1 MIYMTNKIVAIQG
14 DNLKKINIKTDTT
27 IFLAN
32 EAQNKGYKL
41 FYYYPENL
49 SNIRGK
55 TVSEGYFIKI
65 DYSKKKFYKILKKS
79 KLDLSFAKYILI
91 RQDPPFNLEYISTTL
106 MLDRIKDKTKIINDP
121 TSVRNISE
129 KFYSINFL
137 KFMPPTI
144 FTKDLKLIKKF
155 YKENN
160 KIVIKPIHGY
170 AGKDILFIDRNF
182 NQKTIKTYIKKI
194 GHVMAQKFLPL
205 VKHGDKRVF
214 ILNGKVKGAIKRVP
228 SKGSILSNISQGGSA
243 LKTKLNKKELYISKV
258 IAKKLKKNNIFFAGI
273 DLISNYLIGDIN
285 VTSPT
290 GLPQY
295 KDLTGINL
303 AKNYWDEVKKLK

>member
-1 MIYMTNKIVAIQG
+1 MQKIIAIQANSV
-14 DNLKKINIKTDTT
+14 DLINIETDTT
-27 IFLAN
+27 LQLAL
-32 EAQNKGYKL
+32 EAQKRSYQIYWYETKDLSLIKGKVYAKAKKVI
-41 FYYYPENL
+41 FFEN
-49 SNIRGK
+49 RK
-55 TVSEGYFIKI
+55 KYF
-65 DYSKKKFYKILKKS
+65 KILKLVN
-79 KLDLSFAKYILI
+79 LDLSKANYILI
-91 RQDPPFNLEYISTTL
+91 RQNPPFNMDYITSTLYLENIP
-106 MLDRIKDKTKIINDP
+106 KKVKILNNPI
-121 TSVRNISE
+121 SVRNISE

-182 NQKTIKTYIKKI
+182 NEKIIKRYIKKI
-194 GHVMAQKFLPL
+194 GHVMVQKFLPL

-214 ILNGKVKGAIKRVP
+214 ILNGKVKGAIRRVP

-295 KDLTGINL
+295 KNLTGINL

>member
-1 MIYMTNKIVAIQG
+1 MQKIIAIQANSV
-14 DNLKKINIKTDTT
+14 DLINIETDTT
-27 IFLAN
+27 LQLAL
-32 EAQNKGYKL
+32 EAQKRSYQIYWYETKDLSLIKGKVYAKAKKVI
-41 FYYYPENL
+41 FFEN
-49 SNIRGK
+49 RK
-55 TVSEGYFIKI
+55 KYF
-65 DYSKKKFYKILKKS
+65 KILKYVNLNLS
-79 KLDLSFAKYILI
+79 KANYILI
-91 RQDPPFNLEYISTTL
+91 RQNPPFNMDYITSTLYLENIP
-106 MLDRIKDKTKIINDP
+106 KKVKILNNPI
-121 TSVRNISE
+121 SVRNISE

-155 YKENN
+155 FKENN

-182 NQKTIKTYIKKI
+182 NEKTINRYIKKI
-194 GHVMAQKFLPL
+194 GHVMVQKFLPL

-214 ILNGKVKGAIKRVP
+214 ILNGKVKGAIRRVP
-228 SKGSILSNISQGGSA
+228 SKGSILSNISQGGVV

-295 KDLTGINL
+295 KNLTGINL
-303 AKNYWDEVKKLK
+303 SKNYWDEVKKLK

>member
-1 MIYMTNKIVAIQG
+1 MQKIIAIQANSV
-14 DNLKKINIKTDTT
+14 DLINIETDTT
-27 IFLAN
+27 LQLAL
-32 EAQNKGYKL
+32 EAQKRSYQIYWYETKDLSLIKGKVYAKAKKVI
-41 FYYYPENL
+41 FFEN
-49 SNIRGK
+49 RK
-55 TVSEGYFIKI
+55 KYF
-65 DYSKKKFYKILKKS
+65 KILKFVN
-79 KLDLSFAKYILI
+79 LDLSKANYILI
-91 RQDPPFNLEYISTTL
+91 RQNPPFNMDYITSTLYLENIPKKVKILNNPISL
-106 MLDRIKDKTKIINDP
+106 
-121 TSVRNISE
+121 RNISE
-129 KFYSINFL
+129 KFYSSNFL

-144 FTKDLKLIKKF
+144 FTKDLRLIKKF
-155 YKENN
+155 YKENK

-182 NQKTIKTYIKKI
+182 NKNIIKRYIKKI
-194 GHVMAQKFLPL
+194 GHVMVQKFLPL

-214 ILNGKVKGAIKRVP
+214 ILNGKVKGAIRRVP

-243 LKTKLNKKELYISKV
+243 LKTKLNKKELNISKV

-290 GLPQY
+290 GLTQY

>member
-1 MIYMTNKIVAIQG
+1 MQKIIAIQANSV
-14 DNLKKINIKTDTT
+14 DLINVETDTT
-27 IFLAN
+27 LLLAL
-32 EAQNKGYKL
+32 EAQKRSYQIYWYETKDLSLIKGKVYAKAKKVI
-41 FYYYPENL
+41 FFEN
-49 SNIRGK
+49 RK
-55 TVSEGYFIKI
+55 KYF
-65 DYSKKKFYKILKKS
+65 KILKHVN
-79 KLDLSFAKYILI
+79 LDLSKANYILI
-91 RQDPPFNLEYISTTL
+91 RQNPPFNMDYITSTLYLENIP
-106 MLDRIKDKTKIINDP
+106 KKVKILNNPI
-121 TSVRNISE
+121 SVRNISE

-144 FTKDLKLIKKF
+144 FTKDLKIIKKF

-182 NQKTIKTYIKKI
+182 NEKTIKIYIKKI
-194 GHVMAQKFLPL
+194 GHVMVQKFLPL

-214 ILNGKVKGAIKRVP
+214 ILNGKVKGAIRRVP

-243 LKTKLNKKELYISKV
+243 LKTKLNKKELYISNV
-258 IAKKLKKNNIFFAGI
+258 IARKLKKNNIFFAGI

>member
-1 MIYMTNKIVAIQG
+1 MQKIIAIQANSV
-14 DNLKKINIKTDTT
+14 DLINIETDTT
-27 IFLAN
+27 LQLAL
-32 EAQNKGYKL
+32 EAQKRSYQIYWYETKDLSLIKGKVYAKAKKVI
-41 FYYYPENL
+41 FFEN
-49 SNIRGK
+49 RK
-55 TVSEGYFIKI
+55 KYF
-65 DYSKKKFYKILKKS
+65 KILKFVN
-79 KLDLSFAKYILI
+79 LDLSKANYILI
-91 RQDPPFNLEYISTTL
+91 RQNPPFNMDYITSTLYLENIP
-106 MLDRIKDKTKIINDP
+106 KKVKILNNPI
-121 TSVRNISE
+121 SVRNISE

-155 YKENN
+155 FKENN

-182 NQKTIKTYIKKI
+182 NEKIIKRYIKKI
-194 GHVMAQKFLPL
+194 GHVMVQKFLPL

-214 ILNGKVKGAIKRVP
+214 ILNGKVKGAIRRVP

-243 LKTKLNKKELYISKV
+243 LKTKLNKKELNISKV

-303 AKNYWDEVKKLK
+303 AENYWDEVKKLK

>member
-1 MIYMTNKIVAIQG
+1 MQKIIAIQANSV
-14 DNLKKINIKTDTT
+14 DLINVETDTT
-27 IFLAN
+27 LLLAL
-32 EAQNKGYKL
+32 EAQKRSYQIYWYETKDLSLIKGKVYAKAKKVI
-41 FYYYPENL
+41 FFEN
-49 SNIRGK
+49 RK
-55 TVSEGYFIKI
+55 KYF
-65 DYSKKKFYKILKKS
+65 KILKHVN
-79 KLDLSFAKYILI
+79 LDLSKANYILI
-91 RQDPPFNLEYISTTL
+91 RQNPPFNMDYITSTLYLENIP
-106 MLDRIKDKTKIINDP
+106 KKVKILNNPI
-121 TSVRNISE
+121 SVRNISE

-144 FTKDLKLIKKF
+144 FTKDLELIKKF
-155 YKENN
+155 YKENS

-182 NQKTIKTYIKKI
+182 NENTIKRYIKKI
-194 GHVMAQKFLPL
+194 GHVMVQKFLPL

-214 ILNGKVKGAIKRVP
+214 ILNGKVKGAIRRVP

-243 LKTKLNKKELYISKV
+243 LKTKLNKKELHISKV

-295 KDLTGINL
+295 KNLTGINL

>member
-1 MIYMTNKIVAIQG
+1 MQKIIAIQANSV
-14 DNLKKINIKTDTT
+14 DLINIETDTT
-27 IFLAN
+27 LQLAL
-32 EAQNKGYKL
+32 EAQKRSYQIYWYETKDLSLIKGKVYAKAKKVI
-41 FYYYPENL
+41 FFEN
-49 SNIRGK
+49 RK
-55 TVSEGYFIKI
+55 KYF
-65 DYSKKKFYKILKKS
+65 KILKFVN
-79 KLDLSFAKYILI
+79 LDLSKANYILI
-91 RQDPPFNLEYISTTL
+91 RQNPPFNMDYITSTLYLENIP
-106 MLDRIKDKTKIINDP
+106 KKVKILNNPI
-121 TSVRNISE
+121 SVRNISE
-129 KFYSINFL
+129 KFYSSNFL

-155 YKENN
+155 YKENK

-214 ILNGKVKGAIKRVP
+214 ILNGKVKGAIRRVP

-243 LKTKLNKKELYISKV
+243 LKTKLNKKELHISKV

>member
-1 MIYMTNKIVAIQG
+1 MQKIIAIQANSV
-14 DNLKKINIKTDTT
+14 DLINIETDTT
-27 IFLAN
+27 LQLAL
-32 EAQNKGYKL
+32 EAQKRSYQIYWYETKDLSLIKGKVYAKAKKVI
-41 FYYYPENL
+41 FFEN
-49 SNIRGK
+49 RK
-55 TVSEGYFIKI
+55 KYF
-65 DYSKKKFYKILKKS
+65 KILKFVN
-79 KLDLSFAKYILI
+79 LDLSKANYILI
-91 RQDPPFNLEYISTTL
+91 RQNPPFNMDYITSTLYLENIP
-106 MLDRIKDKTKIINDP
+106 KKVKILNNPI
-121 TSVRNISE
+121 SVRNISE
-129 KFYSINFL
+129 KFYSSNFL

-144 FTKDLKLIKKF
+144 FTKDLRLIKKF
-155 YKENN
+155 YKENK

-214 ILNGKVKGAIKRVP
+214 ILNGKVKGAIRRVP

-243 LKTKLNKKELYISKV
+243 LKTKLNKKELHISKV

>member
-1 MIYMTNKIVAIQG
+1 MQKIIAIQANSV
-14 DNLKKINIKTDTT
+14 DLINIETDTT
-27 IFLAN
+27 LQLAL
-32 EAQNKGYKL
+32 EAQKRSYQIYWYETKDLSLIKGKVYAKAKKVI
-41 FYYYPENL
+41 FFEN
-49 SNIRGK
+49 RK
-55 TVSEGYFIKI
+55 KYFN
-65 DYSKKKFYKILKKS
+65 ILKHVN
-79 KLDLSFAKYILI
+79 LDLSKANYILI
-91 RQDPPFNLEYISTTL
+91 RQNPPFNMDYITSTLYLENIP
-106 MLDRIKDKTKIINDP
+106 KKVKILNSPI
-121 TSVRNISE
+121 SVRNISE

-182 NQKTIKTYIKKI
+182 NENTIKRYIKKI
-194 GHVMAQKFLPL
+194 GHVMVQKFLPL

-214 ILNGKVKGAIKRVP
+214 ILNGKVKGAIRRVP

-295 KDLTGINL
+295 KNLTGINL

>member
-1 MIYMTNKIVAIQG
+1 MQKIIAIQANSV
-14 DNLKKINIKTDTT
+14 DLINIETDTT
-27 IFLAN
+27 LQLAL
-32 EAQNKGYKL
+32 EAQKRSYQIYWYETKDLSLIKGKVYAKAKKVI
-41 FYYYPENL
+41 FFEN
-49 SNIRGK
+49 RK
-55 TVSEGYFIKI
+55 KYF
-65 DYSKKKFYKILKKS
+65 KILKFVN
-79 KLDLSFAKYILI
+79 LDLSKANYILI
-91 RQDPPFNLEYISTTL
+91 RQNPPFNMDYITSTLYLENIPKKVKILNNPISL
-106 MLDRIKDKTKIINDP
+106 
-121 TSVRNISE
+121 RNISE

-205 VKHGDKRVF
+205 VKYGDKRVF

-243 LKTKLNKKELYISKV
+243 LKTKLNKKELHISKV

-290 GLPQY
+290 GLKNHY
-295 KDLTGINL
+295 DLTGVNL
-303 AKNYWDEVKKLK
+303 AVDFWDTLEKLK

>member
-1 MIYMTNKIVAIQG
+1 MQKIIAIQA
-14 DNLKKINIKTDTT
+14 NSVELINIETDTT
-27 IFLAN
+27 LQLAL
-32 EAQNKGYKL
+32 EAQKRSYQIYWYETKDLSLLKGKVYAKAKKVI
-41 FYYYPENL
+41 FFEN
-49 SNIRGK
+49 RK
-55 TVSEGYFIKI
+55 KYFN
-65 DYSKKKFYKILKKS
+65 ILKHVN
-79 KLDLSFAKYILI
+79 LDLSKANYILI
-91 RQDPPFNLEYISTTL
+91 RQNPPFNMDYITSTLYLENIP
-106 MLDRIKDKTKIINDP
+106 KKVKILNSPI
-121 TSVRNISE
+121 SVRNISE

-144 FTKDLKLIKKF
+144 FTKDLELIKKF
-155 YKENN
+155 YKENS

-182 NQKTIKTYIKKI
+182 NEKTIKIYIKKI
-194 GHVMAQKFLPL
+194 GHVMVQKFLPL
-205 VKHGDKRVF
+205 VKDGDKRVF
-214 ILNGKVKGAIKRVP
+214 ILNGKVKGAIRRVP

-295 KDLTGINL
+295 KNLTGINL

>member
-1 MIYMTNKIVAIQG
+1 MQKIIAIQANSV
-14 DNLKKINIKTDTT
+14 DLINIETDTT
-27 IFLAN
+27 LQLAL
-32 EAQNKGYKL
+32 EAQKRSYQIYWYETKDLSLIKGKVYAKAKKVI
-41 FYYYPENL
+41 FFEN
-49 SNIRGK
+49 RK
-55 TVSEGYFIKI
+55 KYF
-65 DYSKKKFYKILKKS
+65 KILKYVN
-79 KLDLSFAKYILI
+79 LDLSKANYILI
-91 RQDPPFNLEYISTTL
+91 RQNPPFNMDYITSTLYLENIP
-106 MLDRIKDKTKIINDP
+106 KKVKILNNPI
-121 TSVRNISE
+121 SVRNISE

-155 YKENN
+155 FKENN

-170 AGKDILFIDRNF
+170 AGKDILFIDKKF
-182 NQKTIKTYIKKI
+182 NEKSIKRYIKKI
-194 GHVMAQKFLPL
+194 GHVMVQKFLPL
-205 VKHGDKRVF
+205 VKYGDKRVF
-214 ILNGKVKGAIKRVP
+214 ILNGKVKGAIRRVP

-243 LKTKLNKKELYISKV
+243 LKTKLNKKELYISNI

-295 KDLTGINL
+295 KNLTGINL
-303 AKNYWDEVKKLK
+303 AKNFWDEAKKLK

>member
-1 MIYMTNKIVAIQG
+1 MQKIIAIQANSV
-14 DNLKKINIKTDTT
+14 DLINIETDTT
-27 IFLAN
+27 LQLAL
-32 EAQNKGYKL
+32 EAQKRSYQIYWYETKDLSLIKGKVYAKAKKVI
-41 FYYYPENL
+41 FFEN
-49 SNIRGK
+49 RK
-55 TVSEGYFIKI
+55 KYF
-65 DYSKKKFYKILKKS
+65 KILKYIN
-79 KLDLSFAKYILI
+79 LDLSKANYILI
-91 RQDPPFNLEYISTTL
+91 RQNPPFNMDYITSTLYLENIP
-106 MLDRIKDKTKIINDP
+106 KKVKILNNPI
-121 TSVRNISE
+121 SVRNISE

-155 YKENN
+155 FKENN

-182 NQKTIKTYIKKI
+182 NEKTINRYIKKI
-194 GHVMAQKFLPL
+194 GHVMVQKFLPL

-214 ILNGKVKGAIKRVP
+214 ILNGKVKGAIRRVP

-243 LKTKLNKKELYISKV
+243 LKTKLNKKELNISKV

-303 AKNYWDEVKKLK
+303 AENYWDEVKKLK

>member
-1 MIYMTNKIVAIQG
+1 MQKIIAIQANSV
-14 DNLKKINIKTDTT
+14 DLINIETDTT
-27 IFLAN
+27 LQLAL
-32 EAQNKGYKL
+32 EAQKRSYQIYWYETKDLSLIKGKVYAKAKKVI
-41 FYYYPENL
+41 FFEN
-49 SNIRGK
+49 RK
-55 TVSEGYFIKI
+55 KYF
-65 DYSKKKFYKILKKS
+65 KILKYVN
-79 KLDLSFAKYILI
+79 LDLSKANYILI
-91 RQDPPFNLEYISTTL
+91 RQNPPFNMDYITSTLYLENIP
-106 MLDRIKDKTKIINDP
+106 KKVKILNNPI
-121 TSVRNISE
+121 SVRNISE

-155 YKENN
+155 YKKNN

-182 NQKTIKTYIKKI
+182 NQKTIKTHIKKI

-214 ILNGKVKGAIKRVP
+214 ILNGKVKGAIRRVP

-243 LKTKLNKKELYISKV
+243 LKTKLNKKELNISKV

-303 AKNYWDEVKKLK
+303 AENYWDEVKKLK

>member
-1 MIYMTNKIVAIQG
+1 MQKIIAIQANSV
-14 DNLKKINIKTDTT
+14 DLINIETDTT
-27 IFLAN
+27 LQLAL
-32 EAQNKGYKL
+32 EAQKRSYQIYWYETKDLSLIKGKVYAKAKKVI
-41 FYYYPENL
+41 FFEN
-49 SNIRGK
+49 RK
-55 TVSEGYFIKI
+55 KYF
-65 DYSKKKFYKILKKS
+65 KILKHVN
-79 KLDLSFAKYILI
+79 LDLSKANYILI
-91 RQDPPFNLEYISTTL
+91 RQNPPFNMDYITSTLYLENIP
-106 MLDRIKDKTKIINDP
+106 KKVKILNSPI
-121 TSVRNISE
+121 SVRNISE

-182 NQKTIKTYIKKI
+182 NKNIIKRYIKKI
-194 GHVMAQKFLPL
+194 GHVMVQKFLPL

-214 ILNGKVKGAIKRVP
+214 ILNGKVKGAIRRVP

-295 KDLTGINL
+295 KNLTGINL

>member
-1 MIYMTNKIVAIQG
+1 MQKIIAIQANSV
-14 DNLKKINIKTDTT
+14 DLINIETDTT
-27 IFLAN
+27 LQLAL
-32 EAQNKGYKL
+32 EAQKRSYQIYWYETKDLSLIKGKVYAKAKKVI
-41 FYYYPENL
+41 FFEN
-49 SNIRGK
+49 RK
-55 TVSEGYFIKI
+55 KYF
-65 DYSKKKFYKILKKS
+65 KILKYVNLNLS
-79 KLDLSFAKYILI
+79 KANYILI
-91 RQDPPFNLEYISTTL
+91 RQNPPFNMDYITSTLYLENIP
-106 MLDRIKDKTKIINDP
+106 KKVKILNNPI
-121 TSVRNISE
+121 SVRNISE

-144 FTKDLKLIKKF
+144 FTKDLELIKKF
-155 YKENN
+155 YKENS

-182 NQKTIKTYIKKI
+182 NENIIKRYIKKI
-194 GHVMAQKFLPL
+194 GHVMVQKFLPL

-214 ILNGKVKGAIKRVP
+214 ILNGKVKGAIRRVP

-243 LKTKLNKKELYISKV
+243 LKTKLNKKELNISKI

>member
-1 MIYMTNKIVAIQG
+1 MQKIIAIQANSV
-14 DNLKKINIKTDTT
+14 DLINIETDTT
-27 IFLAN
+27 LQLAL
-32 EAQNKGYKL
+32 EAQKRSYQIYWYETKDLSLIKGKVYAKAKKVI
-41 FYYYPENL
+41 FFEN
-49 SNIRGK
+49 RK
-55 TVSEGYFIKI
+55 KYF
-65 DYSKKKFYKILKKS
+65 KILKFVN
-79 KLDLSFAKYILI
+79 LDLSKANYILI
-91 RQDPPFNLEYISTTL
+91 RQNPPFNMDYITSTLYLENIP
-106 MLDRIKDKTKIINDP
+106 KKVKILNNPI
-121 TSVRNISE
+121 SVRNISE

-243 LKTKLNKKELYISKV
+243 LKTKLNKKELHISKV

>member
-1 MIYMTNKIVAIQG
+1 MQKIIAIQANSV
-14 DNLKKINIKTDTT
+14 DLINIETDTT
-27 IFLAN
+27 LQLAL
-32 EAQNKGYKL
+32 EAQKRSYQIYWYETKDLSLIKGKVYAKAKKVI
-41 FYYYPENL
+41 FFEN
-49 SNIRGK
+49 RK
-55 TVSEGYFIKI
+55 KYF
-65 DYSKKKFYKILKKS
+65 KILKYVN
-79 KLDLSFAKYILI
+79 LDLSKANYILI
-91 RQDPPFNLEYISTTL
+91 RQNPPFNMDYITSTLYLENIPKKVKILNNPISL
-106 MLDRIKDKTKIINDP
+106 
-121 TSVRNISE
+121 RNISE
-129 KFYSINFL
+129 KFYSSNFL

-144 FTKDLKLIKKF
+144 FTKDLRLIKKF
-155 YKENN
+155 YKENK

-243 LKTKLNKKELYISKV
+243 LKTKLNKKELHISKV

-290 GLPQY
+290 GLTQY

>member
-1 MIYMTNKIVAIQG
+1 M
-14 DNLKKINIKTDTT
+14 
-27 IFLAN
+27 
-32 EAQNKGYKL
+32 
-41 FYYYPENL
+41 
-49 SNIRGK
+49 
-55 TVSEGYFIKI
+55 
-65 DYSKKKFYKILKKS
+65 
-79 KLDLSFAKYILI
+79 DLSKANYILI
-91 RQDPPFNLEYISTTL
+91 RQNPPFNMDYITSTLYLENIP
-106 MLDRIKDKTKIINDP
+106 KKVKILNNPI
-121 TSVRNISE
+121 SVRNISE

-155 YKENN
+155 FKENN

-182 NQKTIKTYIKKI
+182 NEKIIKRYIKKI
-194 GHVMAQKFLPL
+194 CHVMVQKFLPL

-214 ILNGKVKGAIKRVP
+214 ILNGKVKGAIRRVP

-243 LKTKLNKKELYISKV
+243 LKTKLNKKELHISKV

-285 VTSPT
+285 VTSQT

>member
-1 MIYMTNKIVAIQG
+1 MQKIIAIQANSV
-14 DNLKKINIKTDTT
+14 DLINIETDTT
-27 IFLAN
+27 LQLAL
-32 EAQNKGYKL
+32 EAQKRSYQIYWYETKDLSLIKGKVYAKAKKVI
-41 FYYYPENL
+41 FFEN
-49 SNIRGK
+49 RK
-55 TVSEGYFIKI
+55 KYF
-65 DYSKKKFYKILKKS
+65 KILKYVN
-79 KLDLSFAKYILI
+79 LDLSKANYILI
-91 RQDPPFNLEYISTTL
+91 RQNPPFNMDYITSTLYLENIP
-106 MLDRIKDKTKIINDP
+106 KKVKILNNPI
-121 TSVRNISE
+121 SVRNISE

-182 NQKTIKTYIKKI
+182 NENTIKRYIKKI
-194 GHVMAQKFLPL
+194 GHVMVQKFLPL

-214 ILNGKVKGAIKRVP
+214 ILNGKVKGAIRRVP

-295 KDLTGINL
+295 KNLTGINL

>member
-1 MIYMTNKIVAIQG
+1 MQKIIAIQA
-14 DNLKKINIKTDTT
+14 NSVELINIETDTT
-27 IFLAN
+27 LQLAL
-32 EAQNKGYKL
+32 EAQKRSYQIYWYETKDLSLIKGKVYAKAKKVI
-41 FYYYPENL
+41 FFEN
-49 SNIRGK
+49 RK
-55 TVSEGYFIKI
+55 KYFN
-65 DYSKKKFYKILKKS
+65 ILKHVN
-79 KLDLSFAKYILI
+79 LDLSKANYILI
-91 RQDPPFNLEYISTTL
+91 RQNPPFNMDYITSTLYLENIP
-106 MLDRIKDKTKIINDP
+106 KKVKILNNPI
-121 TSVRNISE
+121 SVRNISE

-144 FTKDLKLIKKF
+144 FTKDLELIKKF
-155 YKENN
+155 YKENS

-182 NQKTIKTYIKKI
+182 NENTIKRYIKKI
-194 GHVMAQKFLPL
+194 GHVMVQKFLPL
-205 VKHGDKRVF
+205 VKDGDKRVF
-214 ILNGKVKGAIKRVP
+214 ILNGKVKGAIRRVP

-258 IAKKLKKNNIFFAGI
+258 IAKKLKKNNIFFAVI